1 MLYLA
6 LSVLC
11 SVIIANFLM
20 VVGRKGGLSMLP
32 IFLGN
37 YFVASISG
45 ALTMKSAPAAA
56 TGFDLGFGLI
66 IGAFFLGGF
75 WIYQKSI
82 VANGLSLS
90 VGAMRI
96 SMIVPILISLIFFGE
111 HLGPL
116 NLLGIILGVAAFSLG
131 ADPKALRNF
140 LWIIALFAVS
150 GLSDASMKIFKEL
163 GSGNEDLFVYLIFSS
178 AFVYTLLAILISR
191 LRFEP
196 KYILYGFALGLPNR
210 YSTVFFLK
218 SLDSIPAAIA
228 YPLLAVSI
236 VIMSII
242 SDILFWKKR
251 PVGKDYIL
259 WLLLI
264 LSLILLNIT

>member
-1 MLYLA
+1 MLYLL

-11 SVIIANFLM
+11 SVFIANFLM

-37 YFVASISG
+37 YFVAAIGGAIS
-45 ALTMKSAPAAA
+45 MRHAPAVAS
-56 TGFDLGFGLI
+56 GFDLGFGLL

-90 VGAMRI
+90 MGAMRI
-96 SMIVPILISLIFFGE
+96 SMILPILIALIFFGE
-111 HLGPL
+111 KLNTF
-116 NLLGIILGVAAFSLG
+116 NLLGIFLGIAAFSFG
-131 ADPKALRNF
+131 VNPKALRNF
-140 LWIIALFAVS
+140 MWIIALFAVS
-150 GLSDASMKIFKEL
+150 GLSDASMKVFKEL
-163 GSGNEDLFVYLIFSS
+163 GSGNEELFVFLIFSS
-178 AFVYTLLAILISR
+178 AFIYTLIAILVSR
-191 LRFEP
+191 LRFSV
-196 KYILYGFALGLPNR
+196 KYILYGFVLGLPNR

-218 SLDSIPAAIA
+218 SLDAIPATIA
-228 YPLLAVSI
+228 YPLVAVSI

-251 PVGKDYIL
+251 PVRKDYIL
-259 WLLLI
+259 WVLLI
-264 LSLILLNIT
+264 LSLILLNI

>member
-11 SVIIANFLM
+11 SVLIANFLM

-45 ALTMKSAPAAA
+45 AISMKSAPAVAS
-56 TGFDLGFGLI
+56 GFDLGLGLV

-82 VANGLSLS
+82 VVNGLSLS

-111 HLGPL
+111 KLSPYSL
-116 NLLGIILGVAAFSLG
+116 IGIILGIAAFSFG

-140 LWIIALFAVS
+140 LWIIALFVVS
-150 GLSDASMKIFKEL
+150 GLSDPSMKLFKEL
-163 GSGNEDLFVYLIFSS
+163 GSGNEQFFVYLTFSS
-178 AFVYTLLAILISR
+178 AFVYTLIAILASR
-191 LRFEP
+191 LRFHP
-196 KYILYGFALGLPNR
+196 KYILYGFVLGLPNR

-218 SLDSIPAAIA
+218 SLDTIPAAIA

-259 WLLLI
+259 WVLLI
-264 LSLILLNIT
+264 LSLILLNM